1 MKFEQFNLSK
11 EVLEGIRKC
20 DFKECTP
27 VQEAVI
33 PLLLEGKDIDG
44 LSQTGTGKTAAF
56 LIPLIERVFQSIKAS
71 SDDLDLAV
79 KEAEGEMTNHEDSKP
94 NTNKEKENKW
104 IYPNWKKGHFILI
117 LDPTRELAQQV
128 YEDLISLQGKTNVK
142 PVLIHGGSRYESQ
155 KEELASDFDFVIST
169 PGRLID
175 LYKQHVIDL
184 KQCRGVVFDEAD
196 RMFDMGFKNDMQFLL
211 YRIPKHRQILLFSAT
226 LNFDV
231 TQMIYQFGANP
242 VEFNFSRDD
251 IKAENIED
259 QLFHIG
265 ADEKPQYLLSILKKF
280 KPQQSIVF
288 TNFKNQIGR
297 LVHFLNE
304 NGYQAVGMSSLLP
317 QGQRKQVIEHFKT
330 AKKKSILVATDLAA
344 RGLDIKELDMVI
356 NFELPE
362 QPENYIHRMGRT
374 GRAGRSGQAVSLAGE
389 KDIESLSRIE
399 SYLKNKITVGWL
411 EDEEIIQEFKKFPQQ
426 FESFP
431 IFPDHLLK
439 DGETSSRKRKS
450 RRSESD
456 QKSRKSESDQK
467 SQKDSK
473 SSTTK
478 SPKRSIS
485 QRRHIHR
492 DRILGRHERGN
503 AIKRNASSQ
512 KTRRS
517 KKSYKVIRRSSKK
530 PLLHKVKAFLKK
542 LFTDE

>member
-1 MKFEQFNLSK
+1 MKFEQLNLSK

-33 PLLLEGKDIDG
+33 PLILEGKDIDG

-71 SDDLDLAV
+71 SDGLDLAV
-79 KEAEGEMTNHEDSKP
+79 KEAEGETTDNENANHTIDKDD
-94 NTNKEKENKW
+94 KENKW
-104 IYPNWKKGHFILI
+104 AFPNWKKGHFILI

-128 YEDLISLQGKTNVK
+128 HDDLKRLKGGTNIK
-142 PVLIHGGSRYESQ
+142 SVLIHGGSNYESQ
-155 KEELASDFDFVIST
+155 KEELASDFDFTIST

-184 KQCRGVVFDEAD
+184 KQCRGIVFDEAD
-196 RMFDMGFKNDMQFLL
+196 RMFDMGFKSDMQFLL

-226 LNFDV
+226 LSFDV

-251 IKAENIED
+251 IKAENIDD

-265 ADEKPQYLLSILKKF
+265 THEKPQYLLSILKKF
-280 KPQQSIVF
+280 NPQQTIVF
-288 TNFKNQIGR
+288 SNFKNQIGR
-297 LVHFLNE
+297 IVHFLNE
-304 NGYQAVGMSSLLP
+304 NGYQTVGMSSLLP
-317 QGQRKQVIEHFKT
+317 QSQRKQVIEHFKT
-330 AKKKSILVATDLAA
+330 AKKQSVLVATDLAA

-399 SYLKNKITVGWL
+399 AYLKNKIKVGWL
-411 EDEEIIQEFKKFPQQ
+411 NDEEIIQDFKDFPQQ

-431 IFPDHLLK
+431 MLPDHLTK
-439 DGETSSRKRKS
+439 NEETSSRKRKS
-450 RRSESD
+450 
-456 QKSRKSESDQK
+456 QKSDSDKK
-467 SQKDSK
+467 SQKELNLAIQ
-473 SSTTK
+473 SS

-485 QRRHIHR
+485 QRRHTHR
-492 DRILGRHERGN
+492 DRILGRHRRDN
-503 AIKRNASSQ
+503 VIKRRASLQ

-517 KKSYKVIRRSSKK
+517 KKLYKVIRRSSKK
-530 PLLHKVKAFLKK
+530 TFLHKIKAFLKK
-542 LFTDE
+542 LFT